1 LREPERG
8 TLRPL
13 RWPRIESIAAA
24 TLVAVVLVVWPPA
37 ASPFSGPKWLVT
49 GAGAALI
56 LVSLLGRQTRPP
68 GPVAVAALASLAA
81 SLLSWLLTPGATPW
95 WTLAGPVLIA
105 TSCLAAPG
113 VPWGAVSS
121 AAGVASG
128 VVLLQALGVDPLV
141 RFAPE
146 AAGQRLALYG
156 TLGNPDFVASVLGVT
171 APLSVVAALRARRPW
186 SALAVTSL
194 LAQLLALGLL
204 RSFATVLALG
214 AATVV
219 VLVSRHPGR
228 GRRWLALALAGALLA
243 AAVPLLGRS
252 LPMAL
257 RGRWYLVTTA
267 APHVAEA
274 PWLGQGPGTVV
285 LHWPAWE
292 LERWRARCGAD
303 PACVSAHPDARF
315 IGLQEHLHDDWLE
328 RLLESGVVGFLALV
342 ALFGT
347 SFAAALR
354 TGTLEGLA
362 IAAGLA
368 SLAARATVDFPLQ
381 RPADLVLLALLS
393 GAAAGLSR
401 RDFVDARRGIPG
413 DSRPTEGSHESARR
427 APGARSSGGGR

>member
-1 LREPERG
+1 M
-8 TLRPL
+8 
-13 RWPRIESIAAA
+13 
-24 TLVAVVLVVWPPA
+24 LVVWPPA
-37 ASPFSGPKWLVT
+37 ASPFSGPKWVVT
-49 GAGAALI
+49 GTGAAL
-56 LVSLLGRQTRPP
+56 LLLSLLGRQRRPV
-68 GPVAVAALASLAA
+68 GAVGVAALANLVA
-81 SLLSWLLTPGATPW
+81 SLLSWLLTGGATPW

-105 TSCLAAPG
+105 TACLAAPP
-113 VPWGAVSS
+113 VPWGAISS

-128 VVLLQALGVDPLV
+128 VVLLQALGMDPLG

-146 AAGQRLALYG
+146 AAGHRLALYG

-186 SALAVTSL
+186 SALAVTSV
-194 LAQLLALGLL
+194 LAQVLALGLL

-228 GRRWLALALAGALLA
+228 GRRWVALALAAALLA

-257 RGRWYLVTTA
+257 RGRWYMVTTA

-274 PWLGQGPGTVV
+274 PFLGQGPGTVV

-303 PACVSAHPDARF
+303 PACVAAHPDARF

-328 RLLESGVVGFLALV
+328 RLLESGGVGFLALL

-368 SLAARATVDFPLQ
+368 SIAARATVDFPLQ
-381 RPADLVLLALLS
+381 RPADLVLLALLC
-393 GAAAGLSR
+393 GAAAGLDR
-401 RDFVDARRGIPG
+401 RDFVDARQSLPG
-413 DSRPTEGSHESARR
+413 DSPMEGGI
-427 APGARSSGGGR
+427 P

>member
-1 LREPERG
+1 
-8 TLRPL
+8 
-13 RWPRIESIAAA
+13 
-24 TLVAVVLVVWPPA
+24 V
-37 ASPFSGPKWLVT
+37 VT
-49 GAGAALI
+49 GTGAAL
-56 LVSLLGRQTRPP
+56 LLLSLLGRQRRPV
-68 GPVAVAALASLAA
+68 GAVGVAALANLVA
-81 SLLSWLLTPGATPW
+81 SLLSWLLTGGATPW

-105 TSCLAAPG
+105 TACLAAPP
-113 VPWGAVSS
+113 VPWRAISS

-128 VVLLQALGVDPLV
+128 VVLLQALGMDPLG

-146 AAGQRLALYG
+146 AAGHRLALYG

-186 SALAVTSL
+186 SALAVTSV
-194 LAQLLALGLL
+194 LAQVLALGLL

-228 GRRWLALALAGALLA
+228 GRRWVALALAAALLA

-257 RGRWYLVTTA
+257 RGRWYMVTTA

-274 PWLGQGPGTVV
+274 PFLGQGPGTVV

-303 PACVSAHPDARF
+303 PACVAAHPDARF

-328 RLLESGVVGFLALV
+328 RLLESGGVGFLALL

-368 SLAARATVDFPLQ
+368 SIAARATVDFPLQ
-381 RPADLVLLALLS
+381 RPADLVLLALLC
-393 GAAAGLSR
+393 GAAAGLDR
-401 RDFVDARRGIPG
+401 RDFVDARQSLPG
-413 DSRPTEGSHESARR
+413 DSPMEGGI
-427 APGARSSGGGR
+427 P